1 MLKNEEWLHLAR
13 NLQWQPSYVTE
24 EEFFPKEQVGPKN
37 DIKSFHNWEEPF
49 KCSYAEYVK
58 NQTKKTETIES
69 IRKALANKNTYDRL
83 PASWLSA
90 LKLYSATFSL
100 AEFAA
105 VIGNLRAARF
115 APNSAWRQCALLGAL
130 DEYRHTEIPL
140 LVMHDLLK
148 HDVQFDWTHYFYH
161 SNNWVAIAA
170 RHMIDELLIGSNA
183 TEFALATNFVFET
196 GFTNLQFIGLS
207 TMADNSGDDLFE
219 EMIKSIQTDEARHA
233 QIGPAVLE
241 IMAKTNRD
249 YVQGVLDKWFWRS
262 WRLFAIVTGFSM
274 DYFAPLSARQMSFKE
289 FMQEWVIEQ
298 YLDSLKRY
306 GLEKPW
312 YWNYFLQEL
321 EIYHHMVYLSAY
333 TYRSSVWFDLVVPS
347 PDDLLWLKEKYPRFA
362 NLEKNWQQITHH
374 WQKSEPGVDFAV
386 HGTAII
392 GFCDMCQIVLCG
404 GSLEVNAAQI
414 HVYNNQKYIFCSE
427 PCQRIFEN
435 EPEKY
440 RDHKNIVKRVL
451 AGEAPAN
458 LMEIINRY
466 FGLNYHT
473 RGRDLHD
480 GFYPWINRHEDNLQP
495 GDK

>member
-1 MLKNEEWLHLAR
+1 MLKNEEWLDLAR
-13 NLQWQPSYVTE
+13 NVHWQPSYVNE
-24 EEFFPKEQVGPKN
+24 EELFPKVQVGPVN
-37 DIKSFHNWEEPF
+37 DVESFRSWEEPF
-49 KCSYAEYVK
+49 KTTYFDYVK
-58 NQTKKTETIES
+58 NQTKKTEAIES

-105 VIGNLRAARF
+105 TVGNLRAARF

-140 LVMHDLLK
+140 LVMHDWLK
-148 HDVQFDWTHYFYH
+148 NDVQFDWTHYFYH

-170 RHMIDELLIGSNA
+170 RHMIDELLLGSNA

-196 GFTNLQFIGLS
+196 GFTNLQFVGLS
-207 TMADNSGDDLFE
+207 AMADDAGDDLFE

-241 IMAKTNRD
+241 IIAKTNRD
-249 YVQGVLDKWFWRS
+249 YAQGILDKWFWRS
-262 WRLFAIVTGFSM
+262 WRLFSVVTGFSM
-274 DYFAPLSARQMSFKE
+274 DYFAPLNSRKMSFKE
-289 FMQEWVIEQ
+289 FMHEWVIEQ

-321 EIYHHMVYLSAY
+321 EVYHHRVYLSAY

-347 PDDLLWLKEKYPRFA
+347 PDELSWLTKKYPRFSS
-362 NLEKNWQQITHH
+362 LKKNWQQIENS
-374 WQKSEPGVDFAV
+374 WRASDPGIDFNV
-386 HGTAII
+386 HGTCII

-404 GSLEVNAAQI
+404 GSPEVNAAQT
-414 HVYNNQKYIFCSE
+414 HVYEGQKYIFCSE
-427 PCQRIFEN
+427 PCQWIFDT
-435 EPEKY
+435 EPKKY
-440 RDHKNIVKRVL
+440 FLHKNLIKRVL
-451 AGEAPAN
+451 AGVAPAN
-458 LMEIINRY
+458 LMEMITHY

-473 RGRDLHD
+473 RGKDVEN
-480 GFYPWINRHEDNLQP
+480 GAYAWIKKTQAQEEI
-495 GDK
+495 